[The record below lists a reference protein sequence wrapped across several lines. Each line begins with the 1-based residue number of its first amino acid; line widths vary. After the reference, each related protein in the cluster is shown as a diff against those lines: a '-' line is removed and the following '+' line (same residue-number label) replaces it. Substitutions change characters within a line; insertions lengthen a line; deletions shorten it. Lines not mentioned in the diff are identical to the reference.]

1 MVSRIYDAEE
11 QLADFPELGRVRPKL
26 LPDLRSWA
34 VGDYVIFYRVDPD
47 AVQILRI
54 LHGARDLGDLLGD

>member
-1 MVSRIYDAEE
+1 MA
-11 QLADFPELGRVRPKL
+11 QQQHNL
-26 LPDLRSWA
+26 LPGVRAWA

-54 LHGARDLGDLLGD
+54 LHGARDLGD